1 LSGFGQEGSRL
12 VNLKIGSRLRS
23 VVCDAEVVVVRPTSA
38 DVDLRCGGHPMIGI
52 DDPVPARQAPAPDP
66 SDGTGGAALG
76 KRYVDTAGRF
86 ELLCTRAGKGSLSVA
101 GEPLVRKDAK
111 PLPASD

>member
-1 LSGFGQEGSRL
+1 M
-12 VNLKIGSRLRS
+12 NLKIGSRLRS
-23 VVCDAEVVVVRPTSA
+23 VVCDAEVMVVRPTSA

-52 DDPVPARQAPAPDP
+52 DDPVPARQALDPDP
-66 SDGTGGAALG
+66 ADGGAALG

-86 ELLCTRAGKGSLSVA
+86 ELLCTKAGKGSLSVA